1 MSYPGENGSCPT
13 FHPICSLLC
22 CLRRTRW
29 GFPVLISLCMCGLC
43 MLTLST
49 QILDVYIILL
59 VAFLNPNF
67 WTAVACSTVTS
78 ESFAIIA
85 AEQRS
90 PYLVKLSLLY
100 GYQGLFWQNI
110 FNSFCSTKVLRGRVL
125 INMLYIKHEC
135 NAPAFCAG
143 WSGCTSALG
152 LSTHLSNWKDCLPL
166 FSLCVCEGLICNE
179 NKVIQSQPCSRDPK
193 YATQSQKCITFIYG
207 NKVPKESYDVIEV
220 SH

>member
-1 MSYPGENGSCPT
+1 MSYPGENGSCAT

-152 LSTHLSNWKDCLPL
+152 LYTHLSNWKDCLPL
-166 FSLCVCEGLICNE
+166 FSLCVCVKRSVATKIKSYNHSHVPE
-179 NKVIQSQPCSRDPK
+179 IQNMPLSHR
-193 YATQSQKCITFIYG
+193 
-207 NKVPKESYDVIEV
+207 NV
-220 SH
+220 SHLYTVIRSPRRATM